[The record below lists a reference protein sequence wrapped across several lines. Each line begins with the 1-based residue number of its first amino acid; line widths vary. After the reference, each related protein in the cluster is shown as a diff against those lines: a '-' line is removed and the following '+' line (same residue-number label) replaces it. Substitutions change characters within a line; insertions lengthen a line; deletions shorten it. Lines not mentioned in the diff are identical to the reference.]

1 MSFAL
6 LPAPVGNRIEG
17 VCMTRFRLSLRG
29 ADRGQGTVEYFLVI
43 LAATA
48 LALIALNWIQGGAG
62 GGLLGD
68 LFGNVI
74 GWVLGR
80 F

>member
-1 MSFAL
+1 
-6 LPAPVGNRIEG
+6 
-17 VCMTRFRLSLRG
+17 MTRLLNWVVIRLASE
-29 ADRGQGTVEYFLVI
+29 RGQATVEYFLVI

-48 LALIALNWIQGGAG
+48 LAIIALKWLQSGSG

-68 LFGNVI
+68 LFGKVI
-74 GWVLGR
+74 SWVAGA